1 MGEGR
6 EGRADGEGVRLT
18 PFCIQ
23 LHGVISQFCIKEG
36 TLMIFR
42 IRLCTCAVKLIQQVA
57 LPLCWLALVAIA
69 SPATAQKSPEKIR
82 LTPASDQ
89 GAVLIRIDR
98 IPAKFQLWFQKS
110 GKSGF
115 GSRVYMIPVAAGERG
130 ELYIAR
136 TLTPGRYRLDSIW
149 QQLRWGLL
157 LSGDTV
163 EFDIKPGSVTYLGK
177 LDTWSLL
184 TTLQDM
190 AVAAGVTVSHGTS
203 GYSTAKHGLR
213 PSFSGRDD
221 NGLADAKSYAATTM
235 GVQNN
240 MVELGEIRTMK
251 IDAAAPDD
259 D

>member
-1 MGEGR
+1 MVFSAR
-6 EGRADGEGVRLT
+6 SCAR
-18 PFCIQ
+18 
-23 LHGVISQFCIKEG
+23 
-36 TLMIFR
+36 
-42 IRLCTCAVKLIQQVA
+42 AVKPVQL
-57 LPLCWLALVAIA
+57 LALFLCSFALIAMA
-69 SPATAQKSPEKIR
+69 SPATSQKSPEKIR
-82 LTPASDQ
+82 LTSASEQ
-89 GAVLIRIDR
+89 GAVLIRVDR

-115 GSRVYMIPVAAGERG
+115 GSRVYMVPVAAGEKG
-130 ELYIAR
+130 ELYVAR

-163 EFDIKPGSVTYLGK
+163 EFDIKPGAVTYLGK
-177 LDTWSLL
+177 LDTWTLL

-213 PSFSGRDD
+213 PSFSARDA
-221 NGLADAKSYAATTM
+221 NGLADATSYAATTM

-240 MVELGEIRTMK
+240 MVELGEINTLK
-251 IDAAAPDD
+251 IDAGESSGD
-259 D
+259 